1 MPVIL
6 NETSDKFDLACF
18 LSSDRGIRRREFEN
32 VKHVSAITKAVF
44 MLHYNKWWAP
54 TDPRSVKKMVA
65 LFDDCRDSILWAA
78 EAFPKRTAPM
88 GAIGALAYA
97 HAVPG
102 LAERVENFATEL
114 RPATT
119 TGTASV
125 VELLKR
131 AFGQWRGCYAQ
142 THRVAQ
148 QRAALDA
155 IRLYCLNLRARKLRT
170 TLEPVNWIRAL
181 RGESPIA

>member
-1 MPVIL
+1 MPVTL
-6 NETSDKFDLACF
+6 NKMSDKCDLADF
-18 LSSDRGIRRREFEN
+18 LSSERGVCGRGFEDS
-32 VKHVSAITKAVF
+32 KHVAAITKAVF
-44 MLHYNKWWAP
+44 MLHYNKWWVP
-54 TDPRSVKKMVA
+54 TDSRSVKRMIA
-65 LFDDCRDSILWAA
+65 LFDDFRDSILWAA
-78 EAFPKRTAPM
+78 AEFPKRTAPM

-102 LAERVENFATEL
+102 LAEKVEDFSTKL
-114 RPATT
+114 RSDST

-155 IRLYCLNLRARKLRT
+155 IRLYCLNLRARRLKT
-170 TLEPVNWIRAL
+170 TLEGVNWIRKL